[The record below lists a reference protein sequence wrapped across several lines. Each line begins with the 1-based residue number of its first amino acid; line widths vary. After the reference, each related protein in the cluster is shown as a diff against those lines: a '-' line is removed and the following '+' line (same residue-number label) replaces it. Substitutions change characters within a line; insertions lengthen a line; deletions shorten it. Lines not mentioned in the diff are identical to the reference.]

1 MLQHDIHVRLVSM
14 SLRDQKLTSITS
26 SFIGVHYSRV
36 CHGYSLEIYQHG
48 IQKRRFGRWCSF
60 SIGWFFRF
68 QFRSFSRELLAS
80 GSFWRQ
86 TGLEGGIFVWIVIT
100 FCPTKAMPK
109 HHRTSLCRF
118 HSFPVYSN
126 MSCGEF
132 ALQIVFTAFHSRSA
146 IPNTHFLA
154 SKSFPCTLYT
164 YIIRDFQ
171 CNSWSKSWHVSNC
184 NSAAIKS
191 LAIGFQLFIWNLW
204 TQGTKTAQWQ
214 HSIKKCSYKPLQEK
228 TAQKKNTRG
237 MWKKLLSCMKLQ
249 ALPRASELVEQSR
262 GINGSTKYTKRYL
275 SIDDVIVFWHANIL
289 HL

>member
-1 MLQHDIHVRLVSM
+1 MTSM
-14 SLRDQKLTSITS
+14 SDWSPWAYVIRSLRRSHLLLLEYITL
-26 SFIGVHYSRV
+26 
-36 CHGYSLEIYQHG
+36 GYVMATVWKIYQHG

-68 QFRSFSRELLAS
+68 QFRSFSGELLAS

-228 TAQKKNTRG
+228 TGTKKKNTRG

>member
-1 MLQHDIHVRLVSM
+1 MCLP
-14 SLRDQKLTSITS
+14 SLYLLTSLTLPYFTNAS
-26 SFIGVHYSRV
+26 TWHPCQIGLHELTWSEAYVDHIFFYWST
-36 CHGYSLEIYQHG
+36 LIWKIYQHG

-68 QFRSFSRELLAS
+68 QFQFRSFSRELLAS

-86 TGLEGGIFVWIVIT
+86 TGLEGGIFAWIVIT

-146 IPNTHFLA
+146 IPNTHFWA

-184 NSAAIKS
+184 NAAAIKS

-204 TQGTKTAQWQ
+204 TQGTKTEQWQ
-214 HSIKKCSYKPLQEK
+214 HSIKKCS
-228 TAQKKNTRG
+228 
-237 MWKKLLSCMKLQ
+237 
-249 ALPRASELVEQSR
+249 
-262 GINGSTKYTKRYL
+262 
-275 SIDDVIVFWHANIL
+275 
-289 HL
+289 